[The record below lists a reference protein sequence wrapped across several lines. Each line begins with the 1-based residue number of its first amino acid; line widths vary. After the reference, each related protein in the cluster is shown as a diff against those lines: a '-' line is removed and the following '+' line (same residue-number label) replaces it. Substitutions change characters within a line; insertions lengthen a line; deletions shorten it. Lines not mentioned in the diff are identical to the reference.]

1 MSWDPDEEDTTIF
14 SKDNISVNLQKVL
27 TTIDKDVKFAAAVRI
42 DADASEED
50 REDEDFPSFAYVRRN
65 PLPIGETIRP
75 ASTTNATMPLSSDSF
90 SAIQRPIS
98 LKLSIWP
105 GSWSTAC

>member
-1 MSWDPDEEDTTIF
+1 MISSLTPSEKNCISGSLDRF
-14 SKDNISVNLQKVL
+14 SKARTARRGSSK
-27 TTIDKDVKFAAAVRI
+27 AAVRI

-50 REDEDFPSFAYVRRN
+50 RVDEDFPSFAYVRRN

-90 SAIQRPIS
+90 SAIQRSIS